1 MVKKVVIVGAGASGL
16 LLAHYLLR
24 RDEECQI
31 EARKRLGNPIVF
43 HSLIEIYEQ
52 YRDPRTI
59 SVAKSK
65 TFPIALNDRGMN
77 AIAKIPGLTD
87 AVKAISVEMSGTII
101 HTTSGKKR
109 SISRKKSLT
118 TLDRTELIK
127 VFLNTLAET
136 YDSDRLKIHF
146 EHSCTRVDLA
156 AKQAHF
162 STPKSAI
169 TVDYDLVVGADG
181 ARSQVRKAFQDTK
194 LFELEQKY
202 ISNDYK
208 SIYLSSGNDSES
220 NPVLESGKIH
230 SWRIKDGT
238 VVLLLHQYDGSM
250 AGVIHFPRENNQIVN
265 LKTEAEARQF
275 FKQNFPQV
283 GQLMTASE
291 ASAFLARPIATT
303 LTICCNRYHYRNSA
317 LLIGDAAHAVSPSL
331 GQGCN
336 AALEDVTVL
345 NRLLNEYADNL
356 DLVLEQF
363 TKQRLA
369 DAHAVV
375 ELSNYTLPF
384 ARNLFLELILRQ
396 RLAKILHRLFPQ
408 RFLPPLFEA
417 MHESSIAYRDIFKQ
431 YKGWCNKVK
440 NSRNKSASGL

>member
-24 RDEECQI
+24 REGEYQ
-31 EARKRLGNPIVF
+31 
-43 HSLIEIYEQ
+43 IEIYE
-52 YRDPRTI
+52 RHHDPRTI
-59 SVAKSK
+59 SVAKSR
-65 TFPIALNDRGMN
+65 TFPIALNDRGMK
-77 AIAKIPGLTD
+77 AIAQISGLTD
-87 AVKAISVEMSGTII
+87 AVQAISVEMGGTIA
-101 HTTSGKKR
+101 HTSKGKR
-109 SISRKKSLT
+109 HISRKKPLT

-127 VFLNTLAET
+127 VFLNTLEQK
-136 YDSDRLKIHF
+136 YNGDRLKIHF
-146 EHSCTRVDLA
+146 EHSCTQVDLA

-162 STPKSAI
+162 STPKSEI
-169 TVDYDLVVGADG
+169 TVDYDLVIGADG
-181 ARSQVRKAFQDTK
+181 ARSQARKAFQDTK

-208 SIYLSSGNDSES
+208 SIYLPSGSDRES
-220 NPVLESGKIH
+220 NPILEKNQIH
-230 SWRIKDGT
+230 SWRLKDGT

-250 AGVIHFPRENNQIVN
+250 AGVVHFPRENNRIVN
-265 LKTEAEARQF
+265 LKNEAEVKQF
-275 FKQNFPQV
+275 FVQNFPEV
-283 GQLMTASE
+283 GQLMSASE
-291 ASAFLARPIATT
+291 ASAFLARPLATT
-303 LTICCNRYHYRNSA
+303 LTIRCNRYHYDNSA

-345 NRLLNEYADNL
+345 NRLLDEYADNL

-384 ARNLFLELILRQ
+384 AQNLFIELILRQ

-408 RFLPPLFEA
+408 KFLPPLFEA
-417 MHESSIAYRDIFKQ
+417 MHESSIPYRDIFQQ
-431 YKGWCNKVK
+431 YKSWCNKVK
-440 NSRNKSASGL
+440 NSRKKSASVL